1 MINERQAGFLRVR
14 ASAVCPDGKL
24 KTAKGTSAKPA
35 KSARNPPHAEGD
47 PPPPIPAA
55 VVEGEGTPRLNNKI
69 PGGSVNE
76 E

>member
-1 MINERQAGFLRVR
+1 ML
-14 ASAVCPDGKL
+14 
-24 KTAKGTSAKPA
+24 KGT
-35 KSARNPPHAEGD
+35 